1 MERKQFE
8 VGLLGYTMLIAIEG
22 IDGSGKTT
30 IAKYLR
36 NVLKEMG
43 YKVVLFKEPTD
54 SVYGKKIKQF
64 LNNRLDAE
72 EELELF
78 ILDRKYD
85 VEKNILPAL
94 EKNYIVIMDRY
105 YYSTIAYQGARGID
119 VDKIK
124 AMNEKIA
131 PKPDLVLIL
140 DVNPEVGIKRIRNR
154 GDKPNK
160 FEGLEYL
167 KAVRNIFLK
176 LKNKNIVI
184 VDANRSKEEVKKE
197 VLNIVKSLIT

>member
-1 MERKQFE
+1 
-8 VGLLGYTMLIAIEG
+8 MLIAIEG